1 MKRFSAAAMC
11 GIALLLILSTGTNAD
26 PESCRDALDQYKSA
40 KSEVVS
46 ALGDYT
52 NCIHSSDGHEDCSS
66 EFSTLQSAQDEFE
79 SAVSEYESECQ

>member
-11 GIALLLILSTGTNAD
+11 GIALLLILGTGTKAG
-26 PESCRDALDQYKSA
+26 PESCRDVLDQYKSA

-46 ALGDYT
+46 ALDNYT
-52 NCIHSSDGHEDCSS
+52 SCIHGSDGHEDCSS